1 MVRVQVPTSLYGASL
16 GKANAWVREQ
26 IAFSNPHKPMG
37 DYKLHDDS
45 GKSVS
50 LSALTSGQLDSV
62 NISGVMDT
70 VRINPAHP
78 ADLQGFAHSPSPMFA
93 GNLTRF
99 IPEKITTSMWETAV
113 SEYGLF
119 GATQFLSRLLTE
131 ELKGHNMPDPYVQD
145 LLNARRLH
153 VGDPMEK
160 VRVNPSGVEVENA
173 VVGLDLGPYQRAQ
186 QQLNKGKMLGVQSTL
201 LDEKVQSYVNDLLDE
216 TEVAFK
222 KDKDHGAFMSLANKF
237 SIRYETS
244 TALFE
249 DFAMNV
255 FSPYLIA
262 SSANLYALQYIN
274 EYALPAMR
282 TAIDNQRDFSR
293 FYLNKSKRAT
303 GSGREAALRELDRH
317 YMHIVK
323 TMEILNYFGLAKRNC
338 SKKGLQ
344 IKKLF

>member
-1 MVRVQVPTSLYGASL
+1 
-16 GKANAWVREQ
+16 
-26 IAFSNPHKPMG
+26 MG

-78 ADLQGFAHSPSPMFA
+78 ADLQGFAHSPSLCLQETLLASFQ
-93 GNLTRF
+93 T
-99 IPEKITTSMWETAV
+99 KSTTSMWETAV

-131 ELKGHNMPDPYVQD
+131 ELKGQIPDPYVQD

-153 VGDPMEK
+153 VGDPMKK

-216 TEVAFK
+216 TEVLFK
-222 KDKDHGAFMSLANKF
+222 KDKGHGAFMSMANKF

-244 TALFE
+244 RALFE

-293 FYLNKSKRAT
+293 FYLNKSKRAM
-303 GSGREAALRELDRH
+303 GSGREALRELDRH

-323 TMEILNYFGLAKRNC
+323 TMATNPADYYYGKELALIANPAFLFKHVGLVLLPIPQFPLLVRKERTTTD
-338 SKKGLQ
+338 
-344 IKKLF
+344 